1 LQVLSILFNFQG
13 PVRRS
18 LAADDL
24 IILPQKRFFVK
35 HFFEKLLNFSELGA
49 LQVSRYQPELFS
61 VYWFFSRAS
70 C

>member
-1 LQVLSILFNFQG
+1 LFNFQG

-18 LAADDL
+18 LSAGDL
-24 IILPQKRFFVK
+24 IILPQKWFFVK

>member
-1 LQVLSILFNFQG
+1 LFNFQG

-18 LAADDL
+18 LVADDL
-24 IILPQKRFFVK
+24 IILPQKWFFVK
-35 HFFEKLLNFSELGA
+35 HFFEKLLNFSELGV

>member
-1 LQVLSILFNFQG
+1 LFNFQG

-18 LAADDL
+18 LAAGDL

-49 LQVSRYQPELFS
+49 LSVSRYQPELFS

>member
-1 LQVLSILFNFQG
+1 LFNFQG

-18 LAADDL
+18 LSADGL

>member
-1 LQVLSILFNFQG
+1 VVLY
-13 PVRRS
+13 
-18 LAADDL
+18 L

-49 LQVSRYQPELFS
+49 LWVSRYQPELFS

>member
-1 LQVLSILFNFQG
+1 LFNFQG

-49 LQVSRYQPELFS
+49 LWFSRYQPELFS

>member
-1 LQVLSILFNFQG
+1 LFNFQG

-18 LAADDL
+18 LSAGDL

-35 HFFEKLLNFSELGA
+35 HFFEKLLKFFELGS

>member
-1 LQVLSILFNFQG
+1 LFNFQG

-24 IILPQKRFFVK
+24 ITLPQKRFFVK
-35 HFFEKLLNFSELGA
+35 HFFEKLLKFYELGA

>member
-1 LQVLSILFNFQG
+1 LFNFQG

-49 LQVSRYQPELFS
+49 LRTSQCQLVFFS

>member
-1 LQVLSILFNFQG
+1 VRLSLSAG
-13 PVRRS
+13 
-18 LAADDL
+18 DL

-61 VYWFFSRAS
+61 VYWFFSKAS

>member
-1 LQVLSILFNFQG
+1 LFNFQG

-18 LAADDL
+18 LAAGDL

-35 HFFEKLLNFSELGA
+35 HFFEKLLKFSELGA

>member
-1 LQVLSILFNFQG
+1 LFNFQG
-13 PVRRS
+13 PVRRN

-24 IILPQKRFFVK
+24 IILPQKLFFVK
-35 HFFEKLLNFSELGA
+35 HFFEKLLKFFELGT
-49 LQVSRYQPELFS
+49 LRTSQCQLVFFS